1 MTLKTSR
8 MDQKLNPLQIVAREM
23 AQHTRLT
30 EEQVAHG
37 LQGALGHLMER
48 AAEAIACDPESF
60 EAVRLA
66 RQYQAVSEAVLFLG
80 TQLIAFE
87 DIEAED
93 EADDECN
100 PRN

>member
-1 MTLKTSR
+1 
-8 MDQKLNPLQIVAREM
+8 MDQKLSPLQVVAREV

-30 EEQVAHG
+30 ETQVSDG

-48 AAEAIACDPESF
+48 AAAAIARDPDSIESIT
-60 EAVRLA
+60 LA

-93 EADDECN
+93 DIDDEWDLKN
-100 PRN
+100 